1 MEPLRAVHLS
11 KSYGGTHALKD
22 VSLDIRPGEVH
33 ALCGEN
39 GAGKS
44 TLIKILSGVL
54 LPNAGTVQWN
64 ETPLPL
70 GRVHSVEAHGI
81 LAVHQEPVV
90 FPHLNA
96 VDNLFVGRE
105 PAALGGA
112 WLDQS
117 TMRKKAR
124 AILANLGEELPLT
137 QPVGDMSLAQRQMV
151 SIARALL
158 HQCRILILDEPT
170 ASLSAR
176 ESESLFEKVNTLKQ
190 QGVGILYVS
199 HRLEEIFRL
208 ADRVT
213 VLRDGTWVATSDI
226 ASLNQEALIQHMVG
240 RDITSKPGS
249 GTAPD
254 ESKNRPPI
262 LEIKNLSREGVFQKI
277 SFKIQPG
284 EILGMSGLVGAGRSE
299 IARAIFGIDPFDAG
313 EIVYLRKPVPKGFTI
328 QDTIQAGMAMVPEDR
343 QQQGLV
349 LPLSVETNLLLPS
362 LREFQGPLGL
372 KTKAMRSTGKALIEK
387 MGIKTET
394 PAHPA
399 HSLSGGNQQKIVIG
413 KWVHRLPK
421 LFILDEPTR
430 GVDVGAKHEVHR
442 LIRELAAQGSAVLL
456 ISSELPEILSLSHRI
471 LVLCEG
477 TIRGELKAN
486 EATQEQLLKLALPE
500 EARRS
505 A

>member
-81 LAVHQEPVV
+81 LTVHQEPVV

-151 SIARALL
+151 SIGRALL

-313 EIVYLRKPVPKGFTI
+313 EIVYLGKPVPKGFTI

>member
-240 RDITSKPGS
+240 RDITQKPGS

-299 IARAIFGIDPFDAG
+299 IARGIFGIDPFDAG
-313 EIVYLRKPVPKGFTI
+313 EIIYLGSPLSKGFTI

-372 KTKAMRSTGKALIEK
+372 KTKAMRSSGKALIEK
-387 MGIKTET
+387 LGIKTET
-394 PAHPA
+394 PDHPA

>member
-105 PAALGGA
+105 PTALGGA

-117 TMRKKAR
+117 TMRKKAH

-240 RDITSKPGS
+240 RDITPKPGS

-313 EIVYLRKPVPKGFTI
+313 EIVYLGKPVPKGFTI